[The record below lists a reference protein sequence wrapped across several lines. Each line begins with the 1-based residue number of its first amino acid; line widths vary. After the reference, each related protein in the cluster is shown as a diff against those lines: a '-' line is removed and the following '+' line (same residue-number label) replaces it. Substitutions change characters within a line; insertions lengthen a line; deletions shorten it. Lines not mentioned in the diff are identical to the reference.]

1 VTNDDLSYRTQ
12 FDYGGDR
19 YGLQLERLA
28 IGDNFNPD
36 VGFLRRDDIRRN
48 YALARFSPRSRT
60 IKSIRKFSSIGQF
73 TYTTDG
79 AGRLVTRM
87 VDGEL
92 AIEFQNSDRVAVG
105 VNDDYEF
112 AKTEFPVII
121 STVKLPSGGY
131 RFRTGRVGYNFGQ
144 QRPYSGNL
152 LVEKG
157 TYYNGDRTTITF
169 SRSRVNVTSRF
180 SVEPNFS
187 INRVDLPVA
196 NGSFIAK
203 LAGPRVTY
211 TMTPLMFVSAL
222 LQFNSS
228 TKSISANARLRWEYR
243 PGSELFIV
251 FNEERDTLAPN
262 FPATRNR
269 AFIIKVNRF
278 FRL

>member
-1 VTNDDLSYRTQ
+1 
-12 FDYGGDR
+12 
-19 YGLQLERLA
+19 
-28 IGDNFNPD
+28 
-36 VGFLRRDDIRRN
+36 
-48 YALARFSPRSRT
+48 
-60 IKSIRKFSSIGQF
+60 
-73 TYTTDG
+73 
-79 AGRLVTRM
+79 M

-228 TKSISANARLRWEYR
+228 TNSISANARLRWEYR

-251 FNEERDTLAPN
+251 FNEERDTLAPI
-262 FPATRNR
+262 FPAARNR